1 MEQVGYL
8 ETPHVGEW
16 GYDYEIDG
24 IYGEDILVT
33 RACGPPHEIRFWG
46 LENIVTMEVGD
57 IQPLKEQA
65 QLKLLTFIVFFLKL
79 EKEIIIDSGLEW
91 ALFQVFFRNFNVQNL
106 GKMTKKGPL

>member
-24 IYGEDILVT
+24 IYEDDILVT

-65 QLKLLTFIVFFLKL
+65 SNLLSQFFDENIVL
-79 EKEIIIDSGLEW
+79 
-91 ALFQVFFRNFNVQNL
+91 
-106 GKMTKKGPL
+106 